1 MTILHLEKHHSIK
14 SFEPPQSAV
23 AKWNRDIHAKDDGDA
38 INIYSTIGDYG
49 DGTGMTAKIVSSI
62 LRKANGKVRVNINS
76 AGGDFF
82 EGVAIYNM
90 LKEYDGDVKVK
101 IVGLAASAA
110 SIIAMAADE
119 LEIAESGF
127 MMIHNAW
134 TIAIGN
140 KDDMEEVAGMLG
152 KFDDSMAKLY
162 ADFSGQDV
170 KAMKKMMAAETW
182 LSGSEAVELGLA
194 TSLLEQNEITEDK
207 EKMPEAMKKLDAV
220 LASRGVTRSERR
232 ALIKEIGKPCAAKD
246 DTTPRAGE
254 LTEALKGLLSSLT
267 KDTPH
272 DTRRSDAG

>member
-1 MTILHLEKHHSIK
+1 MTILHLEKHRSIK

-49 DGTGMTAKIVSSI
+49 DGTGMTAKIVSSV
-62 LRKANGKVRVNINS
+62 LRKANGSVRVNINS

-90 LKEYDGDVKVK
+90 LREYEGDVKVK

-140 KDDMEEVAGMLG
+140 KDDMEEVAAMLG

-170 KAMKKMMAAETW
+170 KSIKKMMAAETW
-182 LSGSEAVELGLA
+182 LSGKEAVEMGLA
-194 TSLLEQNEITEDK
+194 TALLESDEITGDK
-207 EKMPEAMKKLDAV
+207 EKMPEAMKKLDAI
-220 LASRGVTRSERR
+220 LASRGVPRSERR
-232 ALIKEIGKPCAAKD
+232 ALIKEMGKPRAAEEDTKPCAS
-246 DTTPRAGE
+246 E
-254 LTEALKGLLSSLT
+254 LTEALTGLLSTLA
-267 KDTPH
+267 KGKNND
-272 DTRRSDAG
+272 RRSGAG